1 MSQVIRKMQIAERAA
16 QLASR
21 VRILPP
27 QLSENE
33 AEHPDQGLD
42 LERIPQLLERSSQC
56 FACSRIYYGEILAR
70 CPRCGS
76 DSLACY
82 TIDELRS
89 LGRGAATGISA
100 AAPPGLLAGL

>member
-27 QLSENE
+27 QLTEND
-33 AEHPDQGLD
+33 ADRPDEDLD
-42 LERIPQLLERSSQC
+42 LELIPQLSERSSQC
-56 FACSRIYYGEILAR
+56 FACSRIYYGQVLPR

-76 DSLACY
+76 DSVACY
-82 TIDELRS
+82 TVEELRS
-89 LGRGAATGISA
+89 LGRGSVTEMFAAV
-100 AAPPGLLAGL
+100 PPGLLADL